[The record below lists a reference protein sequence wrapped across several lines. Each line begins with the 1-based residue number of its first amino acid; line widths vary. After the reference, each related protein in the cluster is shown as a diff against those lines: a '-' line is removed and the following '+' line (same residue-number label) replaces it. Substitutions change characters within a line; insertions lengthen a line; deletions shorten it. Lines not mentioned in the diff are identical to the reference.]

1 MSKAKR
7 LAALLLSGLLLIGP
21 AGCHKEPQK
30 PEGSSG
36 ATTAAT
42 AGSGTDA
49 SADTDASGE
58 VTGGADT
65 STTSKPGIIRPAGT
79 TKGQTTKKAG
89 TTAPPKPIEIKEDV
103 QNAKFKNLK
112 GTLNIVTSQ
121 SNPYE
126 PQIIAEYEA
135 KYGVKVEQ
143 KVMGWAS
150 FQSQLAS
157 MVQAGNPPDVASMT
171 DATSLNWCYGNL
183 AQPLNKYLDLK
194 SPTWNL
200 DDMSQ
205 FKIGT
210 NYYGIPL
217 YEYNGFMIYYN
228 KALFKAQKQPDPYT
242 EYYLKGNWTFETFRK
257 VAKAMTIVEG
267 GTVKTQGFATWYFP
281 VFVLASGG
289 SILKEQN
296 RTYVSD
302 LQNPATARGMNFL
315 RDLYMDGSFDYRVR
329 GFTEFGNGKAA
340 MVAERPQNLIGD
352 HDYYASMKDNIGVV
366 PFPKMDKNSKAY
378 APALMTANFVP
389 NKARNPLAGV
399 AWIYYNH
406 RRAIDGEANGNA
418 SVLEQRRRS
427 VSDEHKKIFDDYFK
441 SAVKITTKLE
451 GLTGWSD
458 ELRGQF
464 WGEILTESPSNSK
477 SAEEA
482 IAGMENIIKT
492 HLKLTVGG

>member
-58 VTGGADT
+58 ATGGADT

-228 KALFKAQKQPDPYT
+228 KALFKAQKQPDP
-242 EYYLKGNWTFETFRK
+242 
-257 VAKAMTIVEG
+257 
-267 GTVKTQGFATWYFP
+267 
-281 VFVLASGG
+281 
-289 SILKEQN
+289 
-296 RTYVSD
+296 
-302 LQNPATARGMNFL
+302 
-315 RDLYMDGSFDYRVR
+315 
-329 GFTEFGNGKAA
+329 
-340 MVAERPQNLIGD
+340 
-352 HDYYASMKDNIGVV
+352 
-366 PFPKMDKNSKAY
+366 
-378 APALMTANFVP
+378 
-389 NKARNPLAGV
+389 
-399 AWIYYNH
+399 
-406 RRAIDGEANGNA
+406 
-418 SVLEQRRRS
+418 
-427 VSDEHKKIFDDYFK
+427 
-441 SAVKITTKLE
+441 
-451 GLTGWSD
+451 
-458 ELRGQF
+458 
-464 WGEILTESPSNSK
+464 
-477 SAEEA
+477 
-482 IAGMENIIKT
+482 
-492 HLKLTVGG
+492 